1 MDSIVLMLQP
11 LLFCYAF
18 LGKMVAFL
26 DSLGTFPQSEA
37 KDLRMCS
44 NMLHSFFFWLSYLF
58 R

>member
-26 DSLGTFPQSEA
+26 DSLGTFPQSVA

-44 NMLHSFFFWLSYLF
+44 NMLHSFFFLAILF
-58 R
+58 I